1 MLRAGLTGNIG
12 SGKSVVASVFSSI
25 GIPVFHADEE
35 SKKILKIPE
44 IINLIAGLFGRAVS
58 EGGMINNKRLAS
70 IVFGNPEALQRLN
83 SLLHPLVMKDFN
95 AWVESNRQAPY
106 VLMEAAILFESGFA
120 KEFDYIIHVSCPE
133 ETAIERVVK
142 RDGFTRELVID
153 RMKHQLNNDDK
164 SRMSDFVIIN
174 DGSKLLIPQ
183 VISIHKKLLQNSM

>member
-44 IINLIAGLFGRAVS
+44 IVNLIAGLFGRAVS

-142 RDGFTRELVID
+142 RAGLTRELVID
-153 RMKHQLNNDDK
+153 RMKRQLNNDDK
-164 SRMSDFVIIN
+164 ARMSDFVIIN

>member
-44 IINLIAGLFGRAVS
+44 IVNLIAGLFGRTVS